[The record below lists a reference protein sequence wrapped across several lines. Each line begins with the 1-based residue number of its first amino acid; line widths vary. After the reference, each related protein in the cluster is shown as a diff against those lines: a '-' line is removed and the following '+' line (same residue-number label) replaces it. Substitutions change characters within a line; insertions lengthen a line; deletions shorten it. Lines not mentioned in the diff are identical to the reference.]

1 MKKLSLITLV
11 VAVICCS
18 FMAGKNLLLNGPK
31 FRFSANTKAS
41 GHFNVDNTEPLPKAY
56 VNRKFL
62 NDISGFSFDINLIPG
77 NLVSYIPKDSSYTV
91 RTLHGL
97 IKGNKLPVINAV
109 NDGLIYSDFITPTTS
124 FNGSYLI
131 GGIKANAGEVIELSI
146 QDESIASVPDSLID
160 IEQIK
165 AAIATVPAEER
176 ENLFY
181 VKSITLTGLQNRL
194 FKQSKFDATKN
205 GLYLELNGKTYASN
219 EKVRKDRLVS
229 MFLVPA
235 KNITANR

>member
-1 MKKLSLITLV
+1 MKKLNLITLV
-11 VAVICCS
+11 VAVVCCS
-18 FMAGKNLLLNGPK
+18 FIAGKNLLFNGPK
-31 FRFSANTKAS
+31 FRFSANTKAPS
-41 GHFNVDNTEPLPKAY
+41 HFNDDKTEPLPKPY

-62 NDISGFSFDINLIPG
+62 NDLSGINIDVNLIPG
-77 NLVSYIPKDSSYTV
+77 NLVSYLPKDSSYTV

-97 IKGNKLPVINAV
+97 IKGDKLPVITAI
-109 NDGLIYSDFITPTTS
+109 NDGLIYSDFITPKTS

-131 GGIKANAGEVIELSI
+131 AGIKANAGEVIELSI

-160 IEQIK
+160 TEKIK
-165 AAIATVPAEER
+165 AAIASVSAEDR

-181 VKSITLTGLQNRL
+181 VKSITLTGLTNRL

-219 EKVRKDRLVS
+219 EKAKKDRLVS
-229 MFLVPA
+229 MFLVPV